1 MPDNKTHA
9 SGSGG
14 IFFFFGDDSS
24 YKILNAD
31 RTYYNTA
38 IIRIRKGVQD
48 HRMRI
53 IAIGIGGA
61 GCRIVNSLYA
71 IDRKSSKVAC
81 VQGLAVDVDEETI
94 KQLTALPENARMC
107 FSALEPG
114 TPDSSGAERQTA
126 PIDINEIISRIQNM
140 ENGENDA
147 IVFCCGLG
155 GSMVDVAPH
164 IIAGLRSSIVEPIFG
179 LVTLPCL
186 AEGERISGKAADD
199 IEMLSS
205 LLDGIILFDN
215 ETWYKK
221 IKAEKAHLPAKEMGF
236 AEKIGLKK
244 SEKPLPPAQAT
255 YQNLNEAIVRRI
267 GLMLRA
273 GEFRAD
279 GGIDLAEV
287 VLDSGEVLNTM
298 KGMGFITIGYA
309 VEKLPRDPLRFLS
322 WLKPAGIFDE
332 EQKKKASRIVELA
345 KQAIYHEISTPCD
358 LTSAHKAL
366 VLVAGPSQELSMKGF
381 MTVRKWID
389 RSIAGLE
396 TRSGDYPI
404 VNTKNVAIIVMLS
417 GLENIPRIT
426 ELKEIRSQ
434 SKPKKRADLDLSSE
448 ELEEKDQKA
457 VRDDMITLPVRRA
470 RADDTGK
477 RNPAYDGPEGYDT
490 FVPRREPIPQ
500 QKDVTTEG
508 RERTPAVTFEV
519 PRAVPPRR
527 PVQVPGPISEG
538 EDSRPPDAVAPTRRR
553 VIVSPAEKGYLHH
566 PPSHS
571 LSTHGDLRTGHKTAI
586 PDRSPRETPVQ
597 LAGDEIPH
605 SKETERQRIE
615 RELRRQRTVAMEGH
629 PQKTP
634 PDAEKSRHKSQET
647 HIIQRSSQKDRT
659 GAEKQTPLQRNNTD
673 ELSGEKRTIIIG
685 KRKIT
690 AVVQGEPDPSATP
703 AKTVAASPEESV
715 SFSDDNGMSV
725 EIRDRVFRA
734 RDDIF
739 EGKGIRKPTLP
750 QARDSTLLHT
760 DIRPK
765 KKTAAKVEGDNNEPQ
780 AVPQGKDTVSVK
792 KRPGPEKT

>member
-1 MPDNKTHA
+1 
-9 SGSGG
+9 
-14 IFFFFGDDSS
+14 
-24 YKILNAD
+24 
-31 RTYYNTA
+31 
-38 IIRIRKGVQD
+38 
-48 HRMRI
+48 MRI

-81 VQGLAVDVDEETI
+81 VQGLAIDVDEETI

-107 FSALEPG
+107 YSAFEPEFPN
-114 TPDSSGAERQTA
+114 TPNTERQTA
-126 PIDINEIISRIQNM
+126 PIDINEIVSRVQNL
-140 ENGENDA
+140 ESAENDA

-186 AEGERISGKAADD
+186 AEGKRISGKAADD
-199 IEMLSS
+199 IDMLSS
-205 LLDGIILFDN
+205 LLDGIIVFDN
-215 ETWYKK
+215 ETWHKK
-221 IKAEKAHLPAKEMGF
+221 IKTQKAHLPKKERGF
-236 AEKIGLKK
+236 AEKLGLVK

-255 YQNLNEAIVRRI
+255 YRNLNEAIVRRI

-309 VEKLPRDPLRFLS
+309 VEKLPNDPLRFLS
-322 WLKPAGIFDE
+322 WLKPAGVFDE

-434 SKPKKRADLDLSSE
+434 SNQKERADPEGSSGGLS
-448 ELEEKDQKA
+448 EKDQKNI
-457 VRDDMITLPVRRA
+457 RDDMITLPVRRA
-470 RADDTGK
+470 RADDTGR
-477 RNPAYDGPEGYDT
+477 RNPTRDMPEGYGT
-490 FVPRREPIPQ
+490 SFPAIEPVP
-500 QKDVTTEG
+500 QKGAPATEEEQAHTVTVE
-508 RERTPAVTFEV
+508 A
-519 PRAVPPRR
+519 PRQPPTYR
-527 PVQVPGPISEG
+527 PVPEPVPATDEG
-538 EDSRPPDAVAPTRRR
+538 AREIPEAMAPSRRR
-553 VIVSPAEKGYLHH
+553 VIVAHAENDYSRQS
-566 PPSHS
+566 PPSHTQS
-571 LSTHGDLRTGHKTAI
+571 LHGILKTGHKTGISARSSTEMPARHPDEAI
-586 PDRSPRETPVQ
+586 PLT
-597 LAGDEIPH
+597 
-605 SKETERQRIE
+605 KETERQRIE
-615 RELRRQRTVAMEGH
+615 RELRRQRSVAIGGQSQKNPSQTTGKSH
-629 PQKTP
+629 P
-634 PDAEKSRHKSQET
+634 AIQET
-647 HIIQRSSQKDRT
+647 PVVQRSVHQVIT
-659 GAEKQTPLQRNNTD
+659 GTEKQTPVQGN
-673 ELSGEKRTIIIG
+673 ESKEISGEKRTIIIG
-685 KRKIT
+685 KRKT
-690 AVVQGEPDPSATP
+690 AAVPLEEPDSSDARQNTGDAYPDG
-703 AKTVAASPEESV
+703 SV
-715 SFSDDNGMSV
+715 SSSDDNEMSV

-734 RDDIF
+734 RDEVF
-739 EGKGIRKPTLP
+739 EGKGIRKPSLP

-765 KKTAAKVEGDNNEPQ
+765 KRAPEQEYPGDEKPR
-780 AVPQGKDTVSVK
+780 ADLEETDPAPIK
-792 KRPGPEKT
+792 KRTSSD

>member
-1 MPDNKTHA
+1 
-9 SGSGG
+9 
-14 IFFFFGDDSS
+14 
-24 YKILNAD
+24 
-31 RTYYNTA
+31 
-38 IIRIRKGVQD
+38 
-48 HRMRI
+48 MRI

-81 VQGLAVDVDEETI
+81 VQGLAIDVDEKTI
-94 KQLTALPENARMC
+94 KELTALPENGRMC

-114 TPDSSGAERQTA
+114 IPDSPNTERQTA
-126 PIDINEIISRIQNM
+126 PIDINEIVSRVQNM
-140 ENGENDA
+140 ESGENDA
-147 IVFCCGLG
+147 IIFCCGLG

-164 IIAGLRSSIVEPIFG
+164 IIAALRSSVVEPIFG

-221 IKAEKAHLPAKEMGF
+221 IKAQKAHLPVKDRGF

-273 GEFRAD
+273 GEFKAD

-309 VEKLPRDPLRFLS
+309 VEKLPHDPLRFLS

-332 EQKKKASRIVELA
+332 EQKRKASRIVELT

-366 VLVAGPSQELSMKGF
+366 VLVAGPSEELSMRGF
-381 MTVRKWID
+381 MTVKKWID

-396 TRSGDYPI
+396 TRSGDYPV

-434 SKPKKRADLDLSSE
+434 SKPKKRADSEVSSE
-448 ELEEKDQKA
+448 GLTEKDQKTN
-457 VRDDMITLPVRRA
+457 RDDMITLPVRRA
-470 RADDTGK
+470 RADDTG
-477 RNPAYDGPEGYDT
+477 RRTPARDAPEGYDT
-490 FVPRREPIPQ
+490 FVPTREPVR
-500 QKDVTTEG
+500 QKEVLAEAE
-508 RERTPAVTFEV
+508 ERTPPSAFEV
-519 PRAVPPRR
+519 PRRTPPRR
-527 PVQVPGPISEG
+527 SVPEPGPVYEG
-538 EDSRPPDAVAPTRRR
+538 EGSRIPEALAPSRRR
-553 VIVSPAEKGYLHH
+553 VIVAREEKDHAHH
-566 PPSHS
+566 PSSHT
-571 LSTHGDLRTGHKTAI
+571 LSAHGNPHTGYKTGVY
-586 PDRSPRETPVQ
+586 DRSLAETPVRHPEE
-597 LAGDEIPH
+597 EIPH

-615 RELRRQRTVAMEGH
+615 RELRRQRKVAMGGSS
-629 PQKTP
+629 QKNP
-634 PDAEKSRHKSQET
+634 PHAEKSHNAAQET
-647 HIIQRSSQKDRT
+647 HIVHQSSHQERM
-659 GAEKQTPLQRNNTD
+659 GAENKTLVQGNEPAA
-673 ELSGEKRTIIIG
+673 LSGEKRTIIIG
-685 KRKIT
+685 KRKIA
-690 AVVQGEPDPSATP
+690 AVPQEEPDLSA
-703 AKTVAASPEESV
+703 ARGKTRAAYPDESV
-715 SFSDDNGMSV
+715 SLSDDDTMNV
-725 EIRDRVFRA
+725 EIRDQVFRA
-734 RDDIF
+734 RDEVF
-739 EGKGIRKPTLP
+739 KGKGIQKPSLP

-760 DIRPK
+760 ELRPK
-765 KKTAAKVEGDNNEPQ
+765 KKTSEKGDADSDDHRTDP
-780 AVPQGKDTVSVK
+780 AGKDPISMK
-792 KRPGPEKT
+792 KRIKSEEKT

>member
-1 MPDNKTHA
+1 
-9 SGSGG
+9 
-14 IFFFFGDDSS
+14 
-24 YKILNAD
+24 
-31 RTYYNTA
+31 
-38 IIRIRKGVQD
+38 
-48 HRMRI
+48 MRI

-71 IDRKSSKVAC
+71 IDRKGSKVAC
-81 VQGLAVDVDEETI
+81 VQGLAIDVDEETI

-107 FSALEPG
+107 FSALDPG
-114 TPDSSGAERQTA
+114 IPDSQGAGRKTA
-126 PIDINEIISRIQNM
+126 PIDINEIISRVQNM
-140 ENGENDA
+140 ETGENDA

-205 LLDGIILFDN
+205 LLDGIIVFDN
-215 ETWYKK
+215 ETWHKK
-221 IKAEKAHLPAKEMGF
+221 IKAQKAHLPEKERGF

-244 SEKPLPPAQAT
+244 SETPPPSAKDT
-255 YQNLNEAIVRRI
+255 YHNLNEAVVRRI
-267 GLMLRA
+267 GLILRA
-273 GEFRAD
+273 GEFSPD
-279 GGIDLAEV
+279 GDINLAEV
-287 VLDSGEVLNTM
+287 VLDSGELLNTM

-434 SKPKKRADLDLSSE
+434 SKPQKLVDPDTLSE
-448 ELEEKDQKA
+448 GGVEQDQKKI
-457 VRDDMITLPVRRA
+457 RDDMISLPVRRSHA
-470 RADDTGK
+470 EDSGERAPSRDVSK
-477 RNPAYDGPEGYDT
+477 GYDT
-490 FVPRREPIPQ
+490 LVPTREPVGQKEILAETAEQAIPVKHEASRQ
-500 QKDVTTEG
+500 ILPH
-508 RERTPAVTFEV
+508 RLV
-519 PRAVPPRR
+519 PVSGPPS
-527 PVQVPGPISEG
+527 GG
-538 EDSRPPDAVAPTRRR
+538 EDSRIPDALAPSRRR
-553 VIVSPAEKGYLHH
+553 VIVTHDEKVQTQH
-566 PPSHS
+566 PSSHS
-571 LSTHGDLRTGHKTAI
+571 ISAQGSQSTGHKKGI
-586 PDRSPRETPVQ
+586 DGRSLR
-597 LAGDEIPH
+597 EIPARFPDEEIPP
-605 SKETERQRIE
+605 SRETERQRIE
-615 RELRRQRTVAMEGH
+615 RELRRQRSVAMGQTT
-629 PQKTP
+629 QKTP
-634 PDAEKSRHKSQET
+634 SHAEKSPDSATGTKVLFPG
-647 HIIQRSSQKDRT
+647 SQKNRT
-659 GAEKQTPLQRNNTD
+659 FPERIIPVQGSESEKETP
-673 ELSGEKRTIIIG
+673 EKRTIIIG

-690 AVVQGEPDPSATP
+690 AVLQEKPDPSP
-703 AKTVAASPEESV
+703 EWEKSKEGDPRESASLSGN
-715 SFSDDNGMSV
+715 DGMSV

-734 RDDIF
+734 RDEVF
-739 EGKGIRKPTLP
+739 EGKGIRKPNLP
-750 QARDSTLLHT
+750 PARDSTLLHT
-760 DIRPK
+760 DLRPK
-765 KKTAAKVEGDNNEPQ
+765 KKTADQ
-780 AVPQGKDTVSVK
+780 DTADKENPLTDESIKGPVSIK
-792 KRPGPEKT
+792 KRTGS

>member
-1 MPDNKTHA
+1 
-9 SGSGG
+9 
-14 IFFFFGDDSS
+14 
-24 YKILNAD
+24 
-31 RTYYNTA
+31 
-38 IIRIRKGVQD
+38 
-48 HRMRI
+48 MRI

-71 IDRKSSKVAC
+71 IDRKSSKVSC
-81 VQGLAVDVDEETI
+81 VQALAVDVDEETI

-107 FSALEPG
+107 YSAFEPEF
-114 TPDSSGAERQTA
+114 PNSPHAERQTA
-126 PIDINEIISRIQNM
+126 PIDINEIVSRVQNL
-140 ENGENDA
+140 ESAENDA
-147 IVFCCGLG
+147 IIFCCGLG
-155 GSMVDVAPH
+155 GSMTDVAPH

-186 AEGERISGKAADD
+186 AEGERISAKAADD

-205 LLDGIILFDN
+205 LLDGIIVFDN

-221 IKAEKAHLPAKEMGF
+221 IKAQKAHLPQKERGF

-255 YQNLNEAIVRRI
+255 YRNLNEAIVRRV

-309 VEKLPRDPLRFLS
+309 VLKLPSDPLRFLS
-322 WLKPAGIFDE
+322 WLKPAGVFDE

-366 VLVAGPSQELSMKGF
+366 VLVVGPSQELSMQGF

-434 SKPKKRADLDLSSE
+434 SKQKKRADPDGSSE
-448 ELEEKDQKA
+448 IVSGKDQKV
-457 VRDDMITLPVRRA
+457 VRDDMITLPGRKGHA
-470 RADDTGK
+470 EDTGR
-477 RNPAYDGPEGYDT
+477 RNRDRETPGGNDMFIPT
-490 FVPRREPIPQ
+490 REPIPP
-500 QKDVTTEG
+500 KEV
-508 RERTPAVTFEV
+508 PAEADTQPVPSEV
-519 PRAVPPRR
+519 PRQAPPRR
-527 PVQVPGPISEG
+527 SVTMPGPEP
-538 EDSRPPDAVAPTRRR
+538 EEADSRIPEALAPSRRR
-553 VIVSPAEKGYLHH
+553 VIVAHEEKDRVSR
-566 PPSHS
+566 PFSHS
-571 LSTHGDLRTGHKTAI
+571 LPVYGSQSSGSKTGVF
-586 PDRSPRETPVQ
+586 DRSSAEPPVRHPGEENSSPR
-597 LAGDEIPH
+597 
-605 SKETERQRIE
+605 ETERQRIE
-615 RELRRQRTVAMEGH
+615 RELRRQRSVAMGATSQKNP
-629 PQKTP
+629 PQTERIHH
-634 PDAEKSRHKSQET
+634 AAQEK
-647 HIIQRSSQKDRT
+647 HIIQRSTLQGRT
-659 GAEKQTPLQRNNTD
+659 SAEKPIPVQENEPTGVS
-673 ELSGEKRTIIIG
+673 EEKRTIIIG
-685 KRKIT
+685 KRK
-690 AVVQGEPDPSATP
+690 TP
-703 AKTVAASPEESV
+703 AVPQEEQDHSAAREKTGDAYPGESASLSE
-715 SFSDDNGMSV
+715 DDNLSV

-734 RDDIF
+734 RDEIF
-739 EGKGIRKPTLP
+739 AGKGVRKPSLP
-750 QARDSTLLHT
+750 QVRDSTLLHT
-760 DIRPK
+760 ELRSK
-765 KKTAAKVEGDNNEPQ
+765 KKVPGRDDDGNDEPRADQ
-780 AVPQGKDTVSVK
+780 AGKDPIFIK
-792 KRPGPEKT
+792 KLTRPDEKT

>member
-1 MPDNKTHA
+1 
-9 SGSGG
+9 
-14 IFFFFGDDSS
+14 
-24 YKILNAD
+24 
-31 RTYYNTA
+31 
-38 IIRIRKGVQD
+38 
-48 HRMRI
+48 MRI

-81 VQGLAVDVDEETI
+81 VQGLAIDVDEETI
-94 KQLTALPENARMC
+94 KHLTALPENSRMC
-107 FSALEPG
+107 FSALDSGIPNIPG
-114 TPDSSGAERQTA
+114 DERETA
-126 PIDINEIISRIQNM
+126 PIDINEIVSRVQNL
-140 ENGENDA
+140 ETGENDA
-147 IVFCCGLG
+147 IIFCCGLG

-205 LLDGIILFDN
+205 LLDGIIVFDN
-215 ETWYKK
+215 ETWHKK
-221 IKAEKAHLPAKEMGF
+221 LKAQKDHLPAKEMGF
-236 AEKIGLKK
+236 AEKIGLRK
-244 SEKPLPPAQAT
+244 SEKPLPQAQAT
-255 YQNLNEAIVRRI
+255 YSNLNAAIVRRI

-273 GEFRAD
+273 GEFKAD

-309 VEKLPRDPLRFLS
+309 VQKLPHDPLRFLS

-417 GLENIPRIT
+417 GLENIPRIS

-434 SKPKKRADLDLSSE
+434 SKQKTHTDMDGSSE
-448 ELEEKDQKA
+448 GLSEKDQKTI
-457 VRDDMITLPVRRA
+457 RDDMITLPARRA
-470 RADDTGK
+470 RGDDTG
-477 RNPAYDGPEGYDT
+477 R
-490 FVPRREPIPQ
+490 
-500 QKDVTTEG
+500 
-508 RERTPAVTFEV
+508 RTPARDAPEGDKSFIPAMKPVQQDEVTFDAEEPTSAVAFEV
-519 PRAVPPRR
+519 PRQAPPPVRHVP
-527 PVQVPGPISEG
+527 VPGSESE
-538 EDSRPPDAVAPTRRR
+538 EDTSRIPEVQASSSRRR
-553 VIVSPAEKGYLHH
+553 VIVTHAEKEYAHH
-566 PPSHS
+566 PSLHS
-571 LSTHGDLRTGHKTAI
+571 LSAQGNLRTGYKTGISDHSPPGI
-586 PDRSPRETPVQ
+586 PARHPIEESPHT
-597 LAGDEIPH
+597 
-605 SKETERQRIE
+605 KETERQRIE
-615 RELRRQRTVAMEGH
+615 RELRRQRTIAMGGQS
-629 PQKTP
+629 QKIP
-634 PDAEKSRHKSQET
+634 SQAEKSHPATQER
-647 HIIQRSSQKDRT
+647 HIIQRSPFLDRS
-659 GAEKQTPLQRNNTD
+659 GAEIPVQDNESTA
-673 ELSGEKRTIIIG
+673 LSGEKRTVIIG
-685 KRKIT
+685 KRKT
-690 AVVQGEPDPSATP
+690 TGTSQEDRDPSA
-703 AKTVAASPEESV
+703 AQEKTGSAYPGESV
-715 SFSDDNGMSV
+715 SLSEDDGMSV

-734 RDDIF
+734 RDDVF
-739 EGKGIRKPTLP
+739 EGKSVRKPSQP

-760 DIRPK
+760 ELRPK
-765 KKTAAKVEGDNNEPQ
+765 KRASEQGYTHDDDSQ
-780 AVPQGKDTVSVK
+780 ADHETKDPAPIK
-792 KRPGPEKT
+792 KRTRSE

>member
-1 MPDNKTHA
+1 
-9 SGSGG
+9 
-14 IFFFFGDDSS
+14 
-24 YKILNAD
+24 
-31 RTYYNTA
+31 
-38 IIRIRKGVQD
+38 
-48 HRMRI
+48 MRI

-126 PIDINEIISRIQNM
+126 PIDINEIISKIQNM
-140 ENGENDA
+140 ETGENDA

-221 IKAEKAHLPAKEMGF
+221 IKAEKARLPVKEMGF

-255 YQNLNEAIVRRI
+255 FHNLNEAIVRRI

-273 GEFRAD
+273 GEFKAD

-434 SKPKKRADLDLSSE
+434 SKPKKRADKDLSSE
-448 ELEEKDQKA
+448 ELEEKDQKP

-500 QKDVTTEG
+500 QKGVTPDAK
-508 RERTPAVTFEV
+508 ERTPAAPFEV
-519 PRAVPPRR
+519 PRVVPPRR
-527 PVQVPGPISEG
+527 QAPVPGPVPDG
-538 EDSRPPDAVAPTRRR
+538 EDSRIPDAVAPPRRR

-566 PPSHS
+566 PSSHS
-571 LSTHGDLRTGHKTAI
+571 LSAHGDLRTGHKTTI
-586 PDRSPRETPVQ
+586 PERSQRETPSI
-597 LAGDEIPH
+597 AGDEIPR

-615 RELRRQRTVAMEGH
+615 RELRRQRTVAMGGQGH

-634 PDAEKSRHKSQET
+634 PHAEKRHPETQET

-659 GAEKQTPLQRNNTD
+659 GAEKQAPLQSNNTD
-673 ELSGEKRTIIIG
+673 AVSKERRTIIIG

-690 AVVQGEPDPSATP
+690 AVLQEGPGPSVTP
-703 AKTVAASPEESV
+703 GKTVAAYPEVPV
-715 SFSDDNGMSV
+715 SLSNDNGMSV
-725 EIRDRVFRA
+725 DIRDQVFRA
-734 RDDIF
+734 KDEVF

-765 KKTAAKVEGDNNEPQ
+765 KKTAEKGEGDNNEPR
-780 AVPQGKDTVSVK
+780 ADPAGKDTVAIK
-792 KRPGPEKT
+792 KRSRPEEKT